1 MACEF
6 KSHYQHQSVK
16 VKISKA
22 TCGKQQTRVGDIMI
36 RALLIVFLISVV
48 LSVLI
53 VLGGNLVVDLT
64 YEDDY
69 E

>member
-1 MACEF
+1 
-6 KSHYQHQSVK
+6 
-16 VKISKA
+16 
-22 TCGKQQTRVGDIMI
+22 MI

>member
-1 MACEF
+1 MI
-6 KSHYQHQSVK
+6 K
-16 VKISKA
+16 V
-22 TCGKQQTRVGDIMI
+22 
-36 RALLIVFLISVV
+36 LLIVFLISVV

>member
-1 MACEF
+1 MG
-6 KSHYQHQSVK
+6 SNPTTSTSQLRQ
-16 VKISKA
+16 KISKA
-22 TCGKQQTRVGDIMI
+22 TCGKQRTRVGDIMI
-36 RALLIVFLISVV
+36 KVLLIVFLISVV

>member
-1 MACEF
+1 
-6 KSHYQHQSVK
+6 
-16 VKISKA
+16 
-22 TCGKQQTRVGDIMI
+22 MI
-36 RALLIVFLISVV
+36 KALLIVFLISVV